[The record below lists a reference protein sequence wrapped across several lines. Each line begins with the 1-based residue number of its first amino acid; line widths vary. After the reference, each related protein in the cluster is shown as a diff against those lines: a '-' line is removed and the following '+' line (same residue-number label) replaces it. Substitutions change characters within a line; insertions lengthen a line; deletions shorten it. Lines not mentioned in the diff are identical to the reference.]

1 MPTLLSHVLAFAGAA
16 LLLAIAPGPATAVLL
31 RQTIRHGRRRG
42 IATVA
47 GIEAG
52 VLFWAVTAAVGL
64 SALLAAS
71 TVAYD
76 VLRIAGAIVLITL
89 GVQALVRSR
98 REHTDQFDPGATE
111 SAATTANPATTE
123 DTATEPDGGPARP
136 PAITGTK
143 SSRDTRRAFRAG
155 LLTNIANPKAGV
167 FAISFLPQFI
177 PRDDPVLPTG
187 LLLAAVWVLCD
198 GTWYLALTSV
208 VHAARRIF
216 AKGSTRRRLEAVSGV
231 ALVGF
236 GVRLALEQR

>member
-98 REHTDQFDPGATE
+98 REHDDTE
-111 SAATTANPATTE
+111 LQNI
-123 DTATEPDGGPARP
+123 EPDGGRAG
-136 PAITGTK
+136 AVEKTTQ
-143 SSRDTRRAFRAG
+143 SSRDARRAFRAG

-198 GTWYLALTSV
+198 GSWYLALTSV

>member
-1 MPTLLSHVLAFAGAA
+1 MPTLLTHVLAFAGAA
-16 LLLAIAPGPATAVLL
+16 VLLAIAPGPATAVLL

-89 GVQALVRSR
+89 GMQALVRSR
-98 REHTDQFDPGATE
+98 RAHDDTE
-111 SAATTANPATTE
+111 LGGSAENAA
-123 DTATEPDGGPARP
+123 ATEPDGGPARP
-136 PAITGTK
+136 VGNTPE
-143 SSRDTRRAFRAG
+143 SSRDARRAFRAG

-177 PRDDPVLPTG
+177 PRTDPVLPTG

-198 GTWYLALTSV
+198 GTWYLALTAV

>member
-16 LLLAIAPGPATAVLL
+16 ILLAIAPGPATAVLL

-52 VLFWAVTAAVGL
+52 VLFWAVAAAVGL

-71 TVAYD
+71 SVAYTA
-76 VLRIAGAIVLITL
+76 LRFAGAIVLIGL
-89 GVQALVRSR
+89 GVQALTRSR
-98 REHTDQFDPGATE
+98 RAHDNTELDEAAAGAPATAAGALATAAGAVDRPPGAD
-111 SAATTANPATTE
+111 N
-123 DTATEPDGGPARP
+123 
-136 PAITGTK
+136 
-143 SSRDTRRAFRAG
+143 SRDARRAFRAG
-155 LLTNIANPKAGV
+155 LLTNMANPKAGV

-198 GTWYLALTSV
+198 GSWYLALTAV

-216 AKGSTRRRLEAVSGV
+216 ARGSTRRRLEALSGV

-236 GVRLALEQR
+236 GVRLALAQR

>member
-76 VLRIAGAIVLITL
+76 VLRIAGAIVLIGL
-89 GVQALVRSR
+89 GVQALLRSR
-98 REHTDQFDPGATE
+98 HEHENTD
-111 SAATTANPATTE
+111 
-123 DTATEPDGGPARP
+123 PDGGA
-136 PAITGTK
+136 AGVDANV
-143 SSRDTRRAFRAG
+143 SVASGLDNSRDARRAFRAG

-198 GTWYLALTSV
+198 GSWYLALTAV

-216 AKGSTRRRLEAVSGV
+216 ARSSTRRRLEAVSGV

>member
-16 LLLAIAPGPATAVLL
+16 ILLAIAPGPATAVLL

-52 VLFWAVTAAVGL
+52 VLFWAVAAAVGL

-71 TVAYD
+71 SVAYTA
-76 VLRIAGAIVLITL
+76 LRFAGAIVLIGL
-89 GVQALVRSR
+89 GVQALTRSR
-98 REHTDQFDPGATE
+98 RAHDNTELDEAAAGAPATAAGAPATAAGALATAAGAVDRPPGAD
-111 SAATTANPATTE
+111 N
-123 DTATEPDGGPARP
+123 
-136 PAITGTK
+136 
-143 SSRDTRRAFRAG
+143 SRDARRAFRAG
-155 LLTNIANPKAGV
+155 LLTNMANPKAGV

-198 GTWYLALTSV
+198 GSWYLALTAV

-216 AKGSTRRRLEAVSGV
+216 ARGSTRRRLEALSGV

-236 GVRLALEQR
+236 GVRLALAQR